1 MKRAALWALAVGL
14 ASVHGNGF
22 ADPVVVDDAPA
33 ASSSAHAQI
42 DFILDNPLPES
53 EYAESKRCVFPNS
66 YRSVEILDTKH
77 LLFWGY
83 RGSVWLNQLRFECLG
98 LRRDALLVFEMR
110 DRTLCDMDSF
120 QGMPRSGGMGVPFA
134 VHCLLGN
141 FETISEDQAEALRVA
156 LARHAQSPTPTPTS
170 TPAPSPQPKTSN
182 EQ

>member
-1 MKRAALWALAVGL
+1 MKRAALWALAVGF
-14 ASVHGNGF
+14 ASVHGNGL
-22 ADPVVVDDAPA
+22 ADPAVVADAPA
-33 ASSSAHAQI
+33 ASSSTPAQI

-83 RGSVWLNQLRFECLG
+83 RGNVWLNQLRFECLG

-110 DRTLCDMDSF
+110 ERTLCDMDSF
-120 QGMPRSGGMGVPFA
+120 QGMPRSGGLGVPFA

-141 FETISEDQAEALRVA
+141 FETISEGQAEALRVA
-156 LARHAQSPTPTPTS
+156 LARRAQSTIPTS

>member
-1 MKRAALWALAVGL
+1 MKRAALWASAIGL
-14 ASVHGNGF
+14 ASVHANGF
-22 ADPVVVDDAPA
+22 ADPAVVADAPA
-33 ASSSAHAQI
+33 VLSSTRAQI

-83 RGSVWLNQLRFECLG
+83 RGKVWLNQLRFECLG
-98 LRRDALLVFEMR
+98 LRKDALLVFEMR
-110 DRTLCDMDSF
+110 ERTLCDMDGF
-120 QGMPRSGGMGVPFA
+120 QGTPRSGGMGVPFA

-141 FETISEDQAEALRVA
+141 FEAISEDQAEALRVA

-170 TPAPSPQPKTSN
+170 APASTPQPKTSN